1 MKSTPSPELVAS
13 VDGPLMM
20 EHMREFAKWRKE
32 SGVPEEL
39 ESLAYVEARMKEY
52 GFDTELILHD
62 AYISLPGK
70 ASVAAPDGPVR
81 CITHSFSRSA
91 PAGGLTAQIVDLG
104 DGTPEDFAK
113 NDVKGRIVL
122 VNGIANPVMSQR
134 ASRDGAAGQLH
145 VSPHEHVHEMCIS
158 PVWGSPTAATV
169 GNLPSTVVV
178 TVPKEGGDAL
188 RAQLARAPA
197 LEVTIEAEVDT
208 RWRKTPIL
216 VCVMTGPGGGAD
228 EPFVFF
234 TGHHDTWY
242 YGVMDN
248 GGANATMIEVGR
260 ICALNRAE
268 WKRGLRVVFW
278 SGHSQGRYSGST
290 WYAEQN
296 WEELE
301 KRALVHVNVDSTG
314 GKGNTI
320 VADTT
325 AAAELRNLAREAIR
339 EQGGQE
345 FTDRRMSRAGDQSF
359 WGIGVSAI
367 YGNMSEQ
374 PATGEANASAAVFG
388 GGARLGHGTGWW
400 WHTPDDLLDKIEEPI
415 LVRDTKIYLHTVWRL
430 LADPVLPLDWAE
442 HARYLGEELAAVQKA
457 VGEKFD
463 LSVLAQRAQA
473 LEERAERLNALAA
486 GPAGEARAAA
496 INAALIAVS
505 RALVPFDYTESDRFE
520 QDPAIAAPPYPSLRP
535 VRELAAAEP
544 GSDRFNFLLV
554 GCARARNRIA
564 WGLREAIHA
573 LDAALETLSAAGER
587 Q

>member
-1 MKSTPSPELVAS
+1 MKAKPSPALIAA

-20 EHMREFAKWRKE
+20 EHMSEFAKWRKE
-32 SGVPEEL
+32 AGVPEEL
-39 ESLAYVEARMKEY
+39 KSLEYVEARMKEY
-52 GFDTELILHD
+52 GFDTQLILHD

-70 ASVAAPDGPVR
+70 ASVKAPDGAIR

-91 PAGGLTAQIVDLG
+91 PKGGLTAEVLDLG
-104 DGTPEDFAK
+104 SGSPADFAEH
-113 NDVKGRIVL
+113 DVRGKIVL
-122 VNGIANPVMSQR
+122 VDGIANPVISRR
-134 ASRDGAAGQLH
+134 ASLAGAAGQLH
-145 VSPHEHVHEMCIS
+145 ISPHEHLHEMCIS
-158 PVWGSPTAATV
+158 PVWGSPTHDTV
-169 GNLPSTVVV
+169 ANLPTTVVV
-178 TVPKEGGDAL
+178 TVPLNGGQSL
-188 RAQLARAPA
+188 RVQLAKNPR

-208 RWRKTPIL
+208 GWRKTPIL
-216 VCVMTGPGGGAD
+216 VCDMAGPAGGTD

-234 TGHHDTWY
+234 TGHHDAWY

-248 GGANATMIEVGR
+248 GGANATMMEVGR
-260 ICALNRAE
+260 ICAEHRRD
-268 WKRGLRVVFW
+268 WKRGLRIVFW
-278 SGHSQGRYSGST
+278 SGHSQGRYSSSS
-290 WYAEQN
+290 WYAEEN

-325 AAAELRNLAREAIR
+325 AAAELRNLAREAVR

-359 WGIGVSAI
+359 WGIGVSSI

-388 GGARLGHGTGWW
+388 GGNRLGHGTGWW

-415 LVRDTKIYLHTVWRL
+415 LVRDTKIYLHTIWRL

-442 HARYLGEELAAVQKA
+442 HADYLSGELSALQKA

-463 LSVLAQRAQA
+463 LSLLLSRA
-473 LEERAERLNALAA
+473 AEFKESAGRLNALIP
-486 GPAGEARAAA
+486 GLKGEAAIARA
-496 INAALIAVS
+496 NEALIAVS
-505 RALVPFDYTESDRFE
+505 RALVPLDYTECDRFE

-535 VRELAAAEP
+535 MREMAGVEP
-544 GSDRFNFLLV
+544 GTDRFNFLTV
-554 GCARARNRIA
+554 GASRARNRIS
-564 WGLREAIHA
+564 WGLREATRA
-573 LDAALETLSAAGER
+573 LDAARADLS
-587 Q
+587 

>member
-1 MKSTPSPELVAS
+1 MKSKPSKALIDAVN
-13 VDGPLMM
+13 GPLMM
-20 EHMREFAKWRKE
+20 EHMQEFAKWRKE

-39 ESLAYVEARMKEY
+39 KSLDYVEKRMKEY
-52 GFDTELILHD
+52 GFATQLILHD

-70 ASVAAPDGPVR
+70 ASVKAPDGAIR

-91 PAGGLTAQIVDLG
+91 PKGGLTAEVVDLDAG
-104 DGTPEDFAK
+104 SPADFAK
-113 NDVKGRIVL
+113 HDVRGKIVL
-122 VNGIANPVMSQR
+122 VDGIANPVLSRR
-134 ASRDGAAGQLH
+134 ASQAGAAGQLH

-158 PVWGSPTAATV
+158 PVWGSPTTETV

-178 TVPKEGGDAL
+178 TVPREGGDSL
-188 RAQLARAPA
+188 RAQLAGNPS
-197 LEVTIEAEVDT
+197 LKVTIEAEVDT

-216 VCVMTGPGGGAD
+216 VCDMAGPGGDVD

-260 ICALNRAE
+260 ICAKHRAE
-268 WKRGLRVVFW
+268 WKRGLRIVFW
-278 SGHSQGRYSGST
+278 SGHSQGRYSGSS

-301 KRALVHVNVDSTG
+301 RSALVHVNVDSTG
-314 GKGNTI
+314 GKGNTV

-339 EQGGQE
+339 EQSGQE

-367 YGNMSEQ
+367 FGNMSEQ
-374 PATGEANASAAVFG
+374 PAGGTANASAAVFG
-388 GGARLGHGTGWW
+388 GGNRLGHGTGWW

-430 LADPVLPLDWAE
+430 LADPVLSLDWAE
-442 HARYLGEELAAVQKA
+442 HADYLIEELQAIQDA
-457 VGEKFD
+457 VGERFD
-463 LSVLAQRAQA
+463 LSLLVKRAGELRQRAA
-473 LEERAERLNALAA
+473 RLNAIAA
-486 GPAGEARAAA
+486 TATGEKAA
-496 INAALIAVS
+496 IANEALIAVS
-505 RALVPFDYTESDRFE
+505 RALVPLDYTECDRFE

-535 VRELAAAEP
+535 VRDMADVEP
-544 GSDRFNFLLV
+544 GDRLNFLLV
-554 GCARARNRIA
+554 GASRARNRIA
-564 WGLREAIHA
+564 YGLREATRA
-573 LDAALETLSAAGER
+573 LDRALNSLQS
-587 Q
+587 